1 MNAEQLQ
8 AAAFEIILASG
19 NGRTITHEA
28 FKLMREGNFEEAEAK
43 LDEANSAFVEAHNA
57 QTELLQAYASGE
69 ELVMEI
75 IMIHAQDHLMTGMTL
90 REVAIEMLELYKR
103 VG

>member
-1 MNAEQLQ
+1 MNTEQLQ
-8 AAAFEIILASG
+8 TAAFEIILASG

-28 FKLMREGNFEEAEAK
+28 FKLMREDKFDEAEAK

-57 QTELLQAYASGE
+57 QTELLHAYANGE

-90 REVAIEMLELYKR
+90 REVALEMLELYKR

>member
-8 AAAFEIILASG
+8 TAAFEIILSSG
-19 NGRTITHEA
+19 NGRTLTHEA
-28 FKLMREGNFEEAEAK
+28 FKLMREGKHSEAEAK
-43 LDEANSAFVEAHNA
+43 LEEANGAFVEAHNA
-57 QTELLQAYASGE
+57 QTELLHAYANGE
-69 ELVMEI
+69 ELIMEI